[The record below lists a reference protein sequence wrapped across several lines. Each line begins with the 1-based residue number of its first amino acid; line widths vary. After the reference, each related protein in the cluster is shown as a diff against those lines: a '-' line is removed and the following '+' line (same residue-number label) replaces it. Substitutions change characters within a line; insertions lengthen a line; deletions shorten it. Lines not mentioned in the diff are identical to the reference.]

1 MEDDMYNDLKIGTKV
16 LAAFLFIAIITA
28 GFTGYFAFSYGKT
41 FLERESFNKLT
52 AVREMKA
59 GQIED
64 YFKQITD
71 QIITF
76 SEDRMIIDAMQSF
89 ENAFFD
95 IDRAQGIR
103 AEKMAAFDA
112 ELLDYYEKW
121 ADVGLGENADRTRDV
136 MPDNVR
142 KKGGCKCVFS

>member
-1 MEDDMYNDLKIGTKV
+1 MYNDLKIGTKV
-16 LAAFLFIAIITA
+16 LAAFLFITIITA

-76 SEDRMIIDAMQSF
+76 SEDLIIIDAMQSF
-89 ENAFFD
+89 ENHTS
-95 IDRAQGIR
+95 ISIVPKVS
-103 AEKMAAFDA
+103 EPK
-112 ELLDYYEKW
+112 KW
-121 ADVGLGENADRTRDV
+121 RPLMLSFWITTRSGLMSVWGKCRSNKSV

-142 KKGGCKCVFS
+142 KKGGCKCVLS

>member
-1 MEDDMYNDLKIGTKV
+1 MYNDLKIGTKV

-64 YFKQITD
+64 YFKQI
-71 QIITF
+71 
-76 SEDRMIIDAMQSF
+76 
-89 ENAFFD
+89 FF
-95 IDRAQGIR
+95 IR
-103 AEKMAAFDA
+103 TASQKLWIQQKRYFQ
-112 ELLDYYEKW
+112 KS
-121 ADVGLGENADRTRDV
+121 V
-136 MPDNVR
+136 
-142 KKGGCKCVFS
+142 

>member
-1 MEDDMYNDLKIGTKV
+1 M
-16 LAAFLFIAIITA
+16 
-28 GFTGYFAFSYGKT
+28 
-41 FLERESFNKLT
+41 
-52 AVREMKA
+52 
-59 GQIED
+59 
-64 YFKQITD
+64 KQITD

-76 SEDRMIIDAMQSF
+76 SEDRMIVDAMQSF

-142 KKGGCKCVFS
+142 KKGGCKCVLS